1 MSNINKIIIPSSV
14 TKIEDFAFNECT
26 KLKTIEISDDSQI
39 RSIGKCS
46 FNETDIDCFTIP
58 SHVNEIK
65 EAWIT
70 GCTKVNVNPLNPN
83 FKEFD
88 DGKIIVS

>member
-1 MSNINKIIIPSSV
+1 MNAH
-14 TKIEDFAFNECT
+14 F
-26 KLKTIEISDDSQI
+26 
-39 RSIGKCS
+39 
-46 FNETDIDCFTIP
+46 ETDIDCFTIP

-70 GCTKVNVNPLNPN
+70 GVVKVNVSPLNPN

-88 DGKIIVS
+88 DGKIIVGKSSLSSNLFDTLYFCNRDVRNIKIPDFIKFIYPYAFFHF